1 MIELDGFRKWLQN
14 NTSYSNRVISNIVSR
29 FKRADSILPWF
40 NDEVYQYWLEQE
52 KRYKALSV
60 SVRSQIKKAVK
71 LYFSF
76 YSSDNNTER
85 NK

>member
-1 MIELDGFRKWLQN
+1 MIELNSFKSWLED
-14 NTSYSNRVISNIVSR
+14 NTSYSSRVISNIVSR

-40 NDEVYQYWLEQE
+40 NDEVYQFRLEQE
-52 KRYKALSV
+52 ECYKALSV

-76 YSSDNNTER
+76 YSSKPSR
-85 NK
+85 SS